1 MQDLNNKQ
9 ANNKDK
15 GETNVSPVSFH
26 NLYKHMNISIKTLD
40 FIIVFLVLVLII
52 ALTISIKNR
61 GFLIEFDSQGGT
73 YIETQKHYYGEKINY
88 IIPTRDNYKFAGW
101 SLDKDCN
108 NKWDQNR
115 DIIESIK
122 LYACWIDD

>member
-1 MQDLNNKQ
+1 MQDLNNKKIK
-9 ANNKDK
+9 NKDK
-15 GETNVSPVSFH
+15 GETDVSPVSFH
-26 NLYKHMNISIKTLD
+26 NLYKHLNISIKTLD
-40 FIIVFLVLVLII
+40 FIIVFLVVALII
-52 ALTISIKNR
+52 ALMFSIKNR

-73 YIETQKHYYGEKINY
+73 YIETQKHYYGEKIDY

-101 SLDKDCN
+101 SLDKDCS

-115 DIIESIK
+115 EIIESTK